1 MNEKKDDSY
10 LKKVI
15 VTQTMGFIDIS
26 QKRKLWQE
34 ISDEFK
40 GKFKISHTS
49 GNVLEILRIC
59 IPYKNWEI
67 KLSESDTKPLKF
79 EISFKSE
86 IDYELIISYEDSIE
100 KLLKRLGKR
109 EVELG
114 HENFDNKY
122 LIKSHNSEITMKLI
136 SQDIIDDFIKLN
148 IYSFSYTSDLE
159 SRTSNLISVISRTIE
174 DKSIIEDLIR
184 LHMRIID
191 KLKELVFIE

>member
-1 MNEKKDDSY
+1 MNEKKDDDY
-10 LKKVI
+10 LKQVF
-15 VTQTMGFIDIS
+15 VTQTKGFIDIS
-26 QKRKLWQE
+26 LKRELWKE

-49 GNVLEILRIC
+49 GNVLEILRIN

-67 KLSESDTKPLKF
+67 RLSESDTRPLKF

-86 IDYELIISYEDSIE
+86 IDYELIISYEDSVE
-100 KLLKRLGKR
+100 KLLKRLGKK

-114 HENFDNKY
+114 HEQFDNIY
-122 LIKSHNSEITMKLI
+122 LIKSHNSEITKKLLTK
-136 SQDIIDDFIKLN
+136 DIIDDFIKLN
-148 IYSFSYTSDLE
+148 IYSFSYTTDLKT
-159 SRTSNLISVISRTIE
+159 RTSNLLSVISRTIE
-174 DKSIIEDLIR
+174 DKSTIEDLVR